1 MISNRLLTL
10 IALTLAMNHTR
21 AQESIDIWNLPPLS
35 IEQGRYTTDWNNLS
49 RLYRECRQI
58 VRRNITI

>member
-10 IALTLAMNHTR
+10 IALTLAMTHTK

-35 IEQGRYTTDWNNLS
+35 LNKGHIRQTGTT
-49 RLYRECRQI
+49 
-58 VRRNITI
+58 